1 MWETTSNQIPGA
13 PQFSSRGGGTSA
25 GARSCRARSWGSR
38 WRGAWIPASASGSCA
53 GEQSTSFSTLLKPIV
68 QSSQEA
74 LRMANRKHLGNGH
87 YFVLGDHLLVGLA
100 RVRAVH
106 PAPPHAA
113 LNHLKNQK
121 TAQYQHKKCSDCY
134 YCSFKAFSES
144 SFFFEWAFSELGSTS

>member
-13 PQFSSRGGGTSA
+13 PQFSSHGEGTSA

-38 WRGAWIPASASGSCA
+38 RRGAWIPASASGSCA
-53 GEQSTSFSTLLKPIV
+53 GEQSTSFSTLLKPLFR
-68 QSSQEA
+68 A
-74 LRMANRKHLGNGH
+74 CKKLAHLGNGH

-121 TAQYQHKKCSDCY
+121 TAQYQTRNVQT
-134 YCSFKAFSES
+134 ATTVLS
-144 SFFFEWAFSELGSTS
+144 SHFQNLLFFEWEFSELGST